1 MDYYTGEIRIF
12 CGLFRDGG
20 FMVKDW
26 LICNGSELNKN
37 QFPALYSIIKDAYN
51 LPTTPPNS
59 FRLPDLGGAV
69 PIGAG
74 KAPGLSAYALGATGG
89 SATYQL
95 TNMPP
100 HNHSVVGTTSAADKG
115 TPGGNLTPL
124 SGGREGDGKYSN
136 AALAAPPAT
145 LNFTTIGAVGTSAP
159 VSNAQPFLVL
169 NYLICAYGVNG

>member
-1 MDYYTGEIRIF
+1 MDYYTGEIRLF

-37 QFPALYSIIKDAYN
+37 QFPALYSVIKDSYN
-51 LPTTPPNS
+51 IATTPPNM

-74 KAPGLSAYALGATGG
+74 QAPGLSAYALGATGG
-89 SATYQL
+89 AGTYQL
-95 TNMPP
+95 TNMPA
-100 HNHSVVGTTSAADKG
+100 HNHSIIGTSSAANQG
-115 TPGGNLTPL
+115 TPAGNLTPL
-124 SGGREGDGKYSN
+124 SGGREGDGKYS
-136 AALAAPPAT
+136 AATPAAGST
-145 LNFTTIGAVGTSAP
+145 LNITTIGAVGTSAP
-159 VSNAQPFLVL
+159 VNNMQPYLVL